1 MKQVVDHFGEKVVG
15 LFKKEDGSLVV
26 SNKLAFDKSILEKK
40 RVDEIT
46 ELKDRLSHM
55 EKLIQ
60 QLIGSATVTPSPIK

>member
-1 MKQVVDHFGEKVVG
+1 MKQVVDHRGEKVIG

-26 SNKLAFDKSILEKK
+26 SNKAAFEKSMLEKK

-55 EKLIQ
+55 EKLIH
-60 QLIGSATVTPSPIK
+60 QLIGSATFTSQH